1 MSSTTVQVVTAN
13 QASNEGPGSIE
24 PAKKNRTRRGWSLV
38 EHRVSTESF
47 YDADE
52 ARPAASG
59 AVDVQDSIPENSVLS
74 TVASTIPRQLLTR
87 SPKPPPRR
95 SQSVTD
101 KEPESSPGTPQ
112 PSERLGIA
120 DLPPELHMAIL
131 DFLDPIDGV
140 CLGLTCLTLY
150 KANRRK
156 NPRVLLSSHYTRPN
170 NLEWAWRGQH
180 SSAAAVAALI
190 HPAGLPQA
198 VATSLRVS
206 GQVYCRKCGTERCQ
220 LYRHIKGWMGDG
232 YEYCQIREKYGKPAE
247 EGARPHCYRAS
258 PKHGLRCGR
267 HRDRGSVS
275 TTISG

>member
-1 MSSTTVQVVTAN
+1 MVQVLTAN
-13 QASNEGPGSIE
+13 NLPGEGSGSAE
-24 PAKKNRTRRGWSLV
+24 PPKKAIQNRTRRGWSLV
-38 EHRVSTESF
+38 EHRVSTDAF
-47 YDADE
+47 NDADE
-52 ARPAASG
+52 TRPAASG
-59 AVDVQDSIPENSVLS
+59 AVHIQDSIPENSVLS
-74 TVASTIPRQLLTR
+74 TIASSIPRQLLTR

-120 DLPPELHMAIL
+120 DLPTELHMAIL

-156 NPRVLLSSHYTRPN
+156 NPRVQLSSHYTRPN

-180 SSAAAVAALI
+180 SSAAAAAAAAI
-190 HPAGLPQA
+190 SSATGLPQA

-206 GQVYCRKCGTERCQ
+206 GQGFCRKCGTERCQ
-220 LYRHIKGWMGDG
+220 LHRHIKGWMGEG

-267 HRDRGSVS
+267 HRDRASAP
-275 TTISG
+275 TTTA